1 MKQHSQKL
9 LSLLLC
15 LAMVLSVFAGMGA
28 PAAAADVTAE
38 DVSQGKASSSFEPW
52 GHGYRMVDI
61 LNFDPA
67 TDPYSQELVASVPLQ
82 ERNATFAATQA
93 NKDLSDDSKLYV
105 ISSGNY
111 RSTDVNEAPWN
122 AGMSYDDFSY
132 NLFKFWQYADM
143 VGAGGRPTQNIAIG
157 SADKEYGII
166 AVPMAAAT
174 NAAHK
179 NGVITLAEYFI
190 PRTPQYTEEWLY
202 QAEDGS
208 FPYAQKLVD
217 LAKYYGFDGYFIN
230 QEASIDSSYVPL
242 FREMLKYMREQGI
255 YIQWYDSATE
265 SGGVSYQNAFNSNNS
280 GWIWNETQGHVAHS
294 IFLNYW
300 YSSTA
305 LKNSKQHAI
314 DLGLDPYEVVF
325 MGVEG
330 GQWEFGTDIETRY
343 NAVDE
348 NGKPYTSFAIWGSDW
363 YHEQFH
369 KPNGRYEVGYQWEAE
384 ERERIYYTSAT
395 ENAGEYSTGTV
406 KRNDIGYDKTIN
418 FQGFSKYVVE
428 KSVINGTAFASDF
441 NNGHGM
447 QYYRNGQVSRDME
460 WTNLN
465 LQDILPTWQWWVQS
479 ADENRLELD
488 WDYGPKFFRYVNGEE
503 DHFNYTQIGAY
514 NGGSSLAMHGALAGS
529 QTVNLYKTK
538 LDVTADSSI
547 SLTYNKPSADDT
559 SKAQIALIFEEDP
572 TQTVYLPIENSG
584 KKTEGWTTAT
594 VSLGAY
600 AGKTIAAIALELSA
614 TELVENYQLN
624 LGRLV
629 VSDGQSH
636 TPAAPTGLK
645 LVNRFDGTN
654 EIQLAWDLG
663 DYDTVKN
670 YHVYAVYADGT
681 ERFVGGAYAA
691 NYYIQTL
698 ENAESVT
705 ALRVRAVGVDGSES
719 AAAEL
724 PLASTGRVSNVRTVS
739 ENNMLNVTW
748 TDPAENFAKVEATLT
763 YWYSETTNENQTI
776 TVNQGDQKAS
786 FPIELEDGAQY
797 ILTLTTV
804 SADAT
809 KNETVSYFS
818 DLTDKYCAPYD
829 GEGRVNPSGRINLT
843 TPAVDDWNLAY
854 VEVDGNTT
862 TYRRFG
868 GSSMANLSVKKDGLT
883 LMVITLEDMD
893 GNKSQPVTLMFLNG
907 QPATADMAYGEEMIP
922 DPVLRAALQ
931 EKVGPTVADLIGF
944 TGDLDLSGRAIEDL
958 TGLNL
963 LTGLTGVNLSGS
975 ALTKITAD
983 KLPNALTTLDL
994 TGCADLVEVK
1004 LDNRPELAVILKG
1017 CAALTDLSL
1026 ENYGDH
1032 ALDLSDCVNLLNLN
1046 LAGTQMTALNIQSLI
1061 KLHNF
1066 DLSDSQIAELKAAK
1080 ADRYT
1085 NGYNW
1090 SWQSAKLDLTE
1101 GTSEGQLMAGVQNYF
1116 ATAEIPD
1123 ELAKE
1128 SSQLARGTL
1137 SSWSGNSTTLNLGNV
1152 SALDTVVVES
1162 YYPQWYGTL
1171 SAFTVEISTD
1181 GATYTQVAEY
1191 TDLTEAVTTVQLPEG
1206 TRAAHVKITVP
1217 EGTSA
1222 YVYVTV
1228 NGFLIAP
1235 KGFAYDGQQPAMER
1249 DEIAAPTVKDNR
1261 TVYQV
1266 LDLLN
1271 EQYASTRLVKS
1282 GTLGSDLVNA
1292 DWMDQD
1298 YLSKQITA
1306 PTGVKV
1312 EITDPEGNPY
1322 VIPVEGPT
1330 LGDIDRDNKLAVQN
1344 ILASGGNNG
1353 EGPEM
1358 MFDGIENSK
1367 WCTSGHTGWAGF
1379 ELEAPAVI
1387 GEWYTL
1393 HAGNE
1398 SRDAITR
1405 DFRLQYLNPEVLA
1418 EADYMAMSDSEKR
1431 NVLRNSANWLDLDVV
1446 TGNTDNE
1453 VTREINLDNLATA
1466 QVYRLYVDESQQADF
1481 WGWNIRILELQMF
1494 AYTGQ
1499 LGANTNGLLEAD
1511 AVGEYQ
1517 IHYVKAKESIAATTF
1532 NVEHDI
1538 LSWELTKEAT
1548 CTEEGEM
1555 KRVCANCGL
1564 EETITLAALGH
1575 KYGEGAVTKEA
1586 TCTSEGEM
1594 TFTCS
1599 VCGEIH
1605 TEATPKK
1612 DHTYTSVV
1620 TDPTCVDAGYTT
1632 HTCSV
1637 CGHSYVDTLVKA
1649 KGHSYVDTVTAPTCD
1664 AMGYTTHTCSVC
1676 GDSYVDSIVEA
1687 TGHHYVDTVTAPT
1700 CDAMG
1705 YTTHTCSVCGDSYVD
1720 TFVPATDHDYEQTV
1734 TKEATCTEEG
1744 EMTFTC
1750 KHQGCGK
1757 TYTMPIPKTEHDCE
1771 ATVVE
1776 ATCLGYGYTLYEC
1789 KHCEYSYIADLVQPH
1804 GHSYDAVVTAPTA
1817 DEGGYTTHTCVHCGH
1832 SYVDELTE
1840 ALGHKCAAFTDIAGH
1855 WAKDAICFVT
1865 EQGLFQG
1872 VTNTTFAPER
1882 KMDRAMVVTV
1892 LYRLAGSPAVTGET
1906 TFQDVD
1912 QEGYYYDALLWAAQN
1927 QIVLGMTDTTFA
1939 PKASVT
1945 REQLVTFLYR
1955 YAKFA
1960 GLDSVSADLSGYV
1973 DANRISPYAQEAFS
1987 WAVAAGLV
1995 KGTSNNTLAP
2005 TASATRAQ
2013 FATILTR
2020 LINAD

>member
-1 MKQHSQKL
+1 
-9 LSLLLC
+9 
-15 LAMVLSVFAGMGA
+15 
-28 PAAAADVTAE
+28 
-38 DVSQGKASSSFEPW
+38 
-52 GHGYRMVDI
+52 
-61 LNFDPA
+61 
-67 TDPYSQELVASVPLQ
+67 
-82 ERNATFAATQA
+82 
-93 NKDLSDDSKLYV
+93 
-105 ISSGNY
+105 
-111 RSTDVNEAPWN
+111 
-122 AGMSYDDFSY
+122 
-132 NLFKFWQYADM
+132 
-143 VGAGGRPTQNIAIG
+143 
-157 SADKEYGII
+157 
-166 AVPMAAAT
+166 
-174 NAAHK
+174 
-179 NGVITLAEYFI
+179 
-190 PRTPQYTEEWLY
+190 
-202 QAEDGS
+202 
-208 FPYAQKLVD
+208 
-217 LAKYYGFDGYFIN
+217 
-230 QEASIDSSYVPL
+230 
-242 FREMLKYMREQGI
+242 
-255 YIQWYDSATE
+255 
-265 SGGVSYQNAFNSNNS
+265 
-280 GWIWNETQGHVAHS
+280 
-294 IFLNYW
+294 
-300 YSSTA
+300 
-305 LKNSKQHAI
+305 
-314 DLGLDPYEVVF
+314 
-325 MGVEG
+325 
-330 GQWEFGTDIETRY
+330 
-343 NAVDE
+343 
-348 NGKPYTSFAIWGSDW
+348 
-363 YHEQFH
+363 
-369 KPNGRYEVGYQWEAE
+369 
-384 ERERIYYTSAT
+384 
-395 ENAGEYSTGTV
+395 
-406 KRNDIGYDKTIN
+406 
-418 FQGFSKYVVE
+418 
-428 KSVINGTAFASDF
+428 
-441 NNGHGM
+441 
-447 QYYRNGQVSRDME
+447 ME
-460 WTNLN
+460 
-465 LQDILPTWQWWVQS
+465 S

-514 NGGSSLAMHGALAGS
+514 NGGSSLVMHGTLAGS

-614 TELVENYQLN
+614 SEQVENYQLN

-748 TDPAENFAKVEATLT
+748 TDPTESFAKVEATLT

-804 SADAT
+804 SADGT

-818 DLTDKYCAPYD
+818 DLADKYCAPYD
-829 GEGRVNPSGRINLT
+829 GEARINPNGRIDLT
-843 TPAVDDWNLAY
+843 TPAADDWNAVY
-854 VEVDGNTT
+854 VEVDGRTT
-862 TYRRFG
+862 TYKRFG
-868 GSSMANLSVKKDGLT
+868 GSSMKDLSVNSTGVST
-883 LMVITLEDMD
+883 MTITLEDID
-893 GNKSQPVTLMFLNG
+893 GNKSLPTTLLFING
-907 QPATADMAYGEEMIP
+907 KPGSLDTAYGEEIIP
-922 DPVLRAALQ
+922 DPVLRAKLQ
-931 EKVGPTVADLIGF
+931 EMGLTTIQHLTSY
-944 TGDLDLSGRAIEDL
+944 TGDLDLS
-958 TGLNL
+958 NL
-963 LTGLTGVNLSGS
+963 DVQELTGLTLMTS
-975 ALTKITAD
+975 
-983 KLPNALTTLDL
+983 L
-994 TGCADLVEVK
+994 TGLT
-1004 LDNRPELAVILKG
+1004 LTGTPTTELTASQLP
-1017 CAALTDLSL
+1017 TSL
-1026 ENYGDH
+1026 EK
-1032 ALDLSDCVNLLNLN
+1032 LDLSDCSALVELNLDNRPDVELN
-1046 LAGTQMTALNIQSLI
+1046 LTGCSGLTRLSLVNYGNHTLNLSDCSSLETLTLTGTKLQALDITALT
-1061 KLHNF
+1061 KLAMLDISN
-1066 DLSDSQIAELKAAK
+1066 SQISELTGANKYLDA
-1080 ADRYT
+1080 
-1085 NGYNW
+1085 YNW
-1090 SWQSAKLDLTE
+1090 NWKNSKLDLTSS
-1101 GTSEGQLMAGVQNYF
+1101 TPAGKLLAILQNHF
-1116 ATAEIPD
+1116 VSDEIPD
-1123 ELAKE
+1123 RLSDTSTQVGSGYLAAGQNNELVI
-1128 SSQLARGTL
+1128 
-1137 SSWSGNSTTLNLGNV
+1137 NLR
-1152 SALDTVVVES
+1152 SEAILDTIVLNS
-1162 YYPQWYGTL
+1162 MYTQYGWDIL
-1171 SAFTVEISTD
+1171 NAFTVEISAD
-1181 GATYTQVAEY
+1181 GESYTQVAEV
-1191 TDLTEAVTTVQLPEG
+1191 TDNMDAAATVKLPAN
-1206 TRAAHVKITVP
+1206 TRASYVKVTVP
-1217 EGTSA
+1217 EDFDS
-1222 YVYVTV
+1222 YVVVSV
-1228 NGFLIAP
+1228 NAFKIAP
-1235 KGFAYDGQQPAMER
+1235 KGFSYSGQQPAMER
-1249 DEIAAPTVKDNR
+1249 DEITAPTVKDNR
-1261 TVYQV
+1261 TVYQM
-1266 LDLLN
+1266 LDLLS

-1330 LGDIDRDNKLAVQN
+1330 LGDIDRQNKLAVRN

-1517 IHYVKAKESIAATTF
+1517 INYVKAKESIAATTF

-1564 EETITLAALGH
+1564 TETITLAALGH

-1637 CGHSYVDTLVKA
+1637 CGHSYVDTMVKA
-1649 KGHSYVDTVTAPTCD
+1649 KGHSYVDAVTAPTCD

-1676 GDSYVDSIVEA
+1676 GDSYVDAIVEA

-1705 YTTHTCSVCGDSYVD
+1705 YTTHTCSVCGDSYID

-1750 KHQGCGK
+1750 KHEGCGK

-1872 VTNTTFAPER
+1872 VTHTTFAPER